1 MHFEC
6 RCCPSAVRC
15 VEGGAGRVSVCAG
28 AVRRLP
34 VASVGKGPLQAR
46 ALRFVEKA
54 VLRKRK
60 EPHCWG
66 SEGAMGFE
74 EDFVLVMRPVSR
86 DCIGSW
92 Q

>member
-1 MHFEC
+1 MPFE
-6 RCCPSAVRC
+6 
-15 VEGGAGRVSVCAG
+15 GAGRVSVCAG
-28 AVRRLP
+28 AARRLP
-34 VASVGKGPLQAR
+34 VTSVGKGPLQAR

>member
-1 MHFEC
+1 M
-6 RCCPSAVRC
+6 
-15 VEGGAGRVSVCAG
+15 
-28 AVRRLP
+28 
-34 VASVGKGPLQAR
+34 
-46 ALRFVEKA
+46 RFVEKV

-74 EDFVLVMRPVSR
+74 EDFVLVMRLVSR
-86 DCIGSW
+86 DCIESW

>member
-1 MHFEC
+1 MPF
-6 RCCPSAVRC
+6 
-15 VEGGAGRVSVCAG
+15 EGGAGRVSVCEG

-34 VASVGKGPLQAR
+34 ATSVGAGSLQAQ
-46 ALRFVEKA
+46 ALRFVEKV

-74 EDFVLVMRPVSR
+74 EDFVLVMRLVSR
-86 DCIGSW
+86 DRIGSW

>member
-1 MHFEC
+1 M
-6 RCCPSAVRC
+6 
-15 VEGGAGRVSVCAG
+15 CAG

-34 VASVGKGPLQAR
+34 VTSVGTGSLQAQ
-46 ALRFVEKA
+46 ALRFVEKD

-74 EDFVLVMRPVSR
+74 EDFVLAVRPVSR
-86 DCIGSW
+86 DCIGFW